1 MRTTLPACSA
11 GIQIAALHVACSL
24 KKLGRIS
31 KQPHPVSDRYHKKPY
46 SDKISQHTCIGV
58 PYLFPQI
65 FVAWLGCPLSTDF
78 KGAVAAEITENAPGK
93 LRVELAMRNQ
103 GRDAGQP
110 CCVSLKSCFHSTLH
124 VIRFSGHGMRY
135 FWRGGYRPLN
145 LDFAIIVILTVSGR
159 NLSMTNEQSDSSML
173 CTQKSGRPT
182 ATTRRNISTV
192 RGAAKIH
199 RISTVFTDSLGSTK
213 KEAT

>member
-1 MRTTLPACSA
+1 
-11 GIQIAALHVACSL
+11 
-24 KKLGRIS
+24 
-31 KQPHPVSDRYHKKPY
+31 
-46 SDKISQHTCIGV
+46 
-58 PYLFPQI
+58 
-65 FVAWLGCPLSTDF
+65 
-78 KGAVAAEITENAPGK
+78 
-93 LRVELAMRNQ
+93 MRNQ

-182 ATTRRNISTV
+182 TTTRRNISTV
-192 RGAAKIH
+192 SEQRKFTGYRQYSRILWGLQKRSPLKSKSSPLKSMLCPRQARREFAQARGLRQRK
-199 RISTVFTDSLGSTK
+199 RF
-213 KEAT
+213 